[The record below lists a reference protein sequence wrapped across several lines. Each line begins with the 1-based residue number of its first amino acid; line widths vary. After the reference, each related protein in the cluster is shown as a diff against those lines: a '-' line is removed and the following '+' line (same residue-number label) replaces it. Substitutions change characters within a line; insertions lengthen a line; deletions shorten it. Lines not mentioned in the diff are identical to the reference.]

1 METFE
6 KETKEEKEPI
16 EAEWEE
22 ENQDGQD
29 SWKHVV
35 YQKNGK
41 ETFSEEIQSSTH
53 LVCEHYGNSARN
65 LTENVL

>member
-1 METFE
+1 M
-6 KETKEEKEPI
+6 PLSI
-16 EAEWEE
+16 APHCLDNPGVQEE

-29 SWKHVV
+29 SWKQVV